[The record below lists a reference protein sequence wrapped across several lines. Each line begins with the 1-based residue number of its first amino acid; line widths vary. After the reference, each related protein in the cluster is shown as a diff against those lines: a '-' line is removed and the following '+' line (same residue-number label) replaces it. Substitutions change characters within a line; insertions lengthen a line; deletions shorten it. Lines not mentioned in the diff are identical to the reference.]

1 MERDVFDC
9 HGGSVVCVP
18 WFQRYIFKTNSD
30 TFRRFPICFVHK
42 NEMNLN
48 SKMHRCDGLAQCEDG
63 SDERGCTGFWF
74 LSLLGP

>member
-18 WFQRYIFKTNSD
+18 WFQRYSFKTNSD
-30 TFRRFPICFVHK
+30 PFRRLPICFVHK

-48 SKMHRCDGLAQCEDG
+48 
-63 SDERGCTGFWF
+63 
-74 LSLLGP
+74 